1 MVTGECSGTFAFQEK
16 KNKQTKIPAIIFVYS
31 SGWSW
36 SDLKL
41 KSYVMSQYASSQV
54 TSRRANR
61 ILIACGTWVLH
72 MNKSFPLNIQ

>member
-16 KNKQTKIPAIIFVYS
+16 KKNPKIPAIIFVYS

-54 TSRRANR
+54 TSRIANR